1 MQLDPATVWL
11 HEESPGNRAFFPD
24 PGNTRFL
31 LNDDVGIL
39 ITNLV
44 AMGSPVQTT
53 SPATSA
59 PLRMPSASAEPSTS
73 GLHVPQTQFTAS
85 RKAQSTNVKI
95 VQASIKR
102 LPNGKMEFLAQ
113 NQTFVDVTETTANL
127 HYVSSAIQRKW
138 GPEYI
143 LVTSDGLKLDDS
155 SGTQGML
162 SCSHNM
168 LSNNAS
174 LWWLHKCIQ
183 LPDAAVVC
191 TFVCSLLPL
200 PNV

>member
-11 HEESPGNRAFFPD
+11 HEESPGSRAFFPD
-24 PGNTRFL
+24 PSNTHFL
-31 LNDDVGIL
+31 LTDDVDIL

-44 AMGSPVQTT
+44 AMGSPVQST
-53 SPATSA
+53 SSSTSA
-59 PLRMPSASAEPSTS
+59 TTRMSSASAEPSTY
-73 GLHVPQTQFTAS
+73 GLQVPQTQYTAS

-95 VQASIKR
+95 LQASIKR
-102 LPNGKMEFLAQ
+102 LSNGKIEFLAQ

-138 GPEYI
+138 GSEYI

-162 SCSHNM
+162 
-168 LSNNAS
+168 
-174 LWWLHKCIQ
+174 
-183 LPDAAVVC
+183 
-191 TFVCSLLPL
+191 
-200 PNV
+200 